1 MCTCGRSGR
10 RSIALSAA
18 LPSRPFA
25 ERANAFEMTGWT
37 RLPIRVRL
45 TLTFAVG
52 LALSLAALGAFVY
65 VRTGAALL
73 AAEDAGLSSRAE
85 VVAAGVRAGGPAL
98 TRIEAN
104 LIERDESFAQIAD
117 STGRIL
123 ESSPNVSGGRLLPAA
138 VIASTDQPT
147 FFDRVVPGIDNTS
160 RVLLVPVE
168 ASRGRF

>member
-1 MCTCGRSGR
+1 
-10 RSIALSAA
+10 
-18 LPSRPFA
+18 
-25 ERANAFEMTGWT
+25 MTGWT

-123 ESSPNVSGGRLLPAA
+123 ESSPNVSGGRLLPGWHADH
-138 VIASTDQPT
+138 V
-147 FFDRVVPGIDNTS
+147 R
-160 RVLLVPVE
+160 PVKAGGATEPANGQALCPRCNLRKGGRE
-168 ASRGRF
+168 A